1 MDFSLNFSIM
11 AKLNF
16 AARMAAPD
24 MDFSLFIFLRD
35 TRIYYIAFAQPS
47 LSEASYDECGTKN

>member
-1 MDFSLNFSIM
+1 M